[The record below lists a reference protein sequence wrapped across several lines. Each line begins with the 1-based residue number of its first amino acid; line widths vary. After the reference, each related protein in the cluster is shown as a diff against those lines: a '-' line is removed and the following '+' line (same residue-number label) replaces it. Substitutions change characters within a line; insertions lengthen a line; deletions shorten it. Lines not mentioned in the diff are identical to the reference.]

1 MLVRIWQFLVRPD
14 KADAFRGAYGPDGAW
29 ARLFA
34 RAAGYLGTE
43 LLGSTTDPNTYLT
56 IDRWESAEAWEGF
69 LRQWQ
74 EDYSALDWRCESLTV
89 AEVEVGAFSVPG
101 PEKVRSSGGAAS

>member
-14 KADAFRGAYGPDGAW
+14 KADAFRGAYGQDGAW

-34 RAAGYLGTE
+34 RGAGYLGTE

-89 AEVEVGAFSVPG
+89 AELEVGAFSDPG
-101 PEKVRSSGGAAS
+101 QEKVRSTEGATS

>member
-1 MLVRIWQFLVRPD
+1 MFVRIWQFLVQPD
-14 KADAFRGAYGPDGAW
+14 KADGFRAAYGPDGTW
-29 ARLFA
+29 ARLFE

-56 IDRWESAEAWEGF
+56 VDRWESSEAWEVF

-74 EDYSALDWRCESLTV
+74 EDYSALDRRCESLTV
-89 AEVEVGAFSVPG
+89 AEVEVGAFSDPG